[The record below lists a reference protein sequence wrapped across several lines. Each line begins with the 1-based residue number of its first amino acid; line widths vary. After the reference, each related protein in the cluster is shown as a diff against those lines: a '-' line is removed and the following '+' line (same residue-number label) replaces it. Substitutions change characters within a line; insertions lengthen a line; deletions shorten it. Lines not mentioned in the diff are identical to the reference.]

1 MIGFRSSKVV
11 PASFLLLALALAVA
25 GCGRRGALE
34 PPPGAP
40 EAPPRAAPVTPG
52 GAPVA
57 PVTTSL
63 RRPGTTDEPLA
74 EDIVRPDR
82 PFFLDFLL

>member
-1 MIGFRSSKVV
+1 MIGFRSSILV
-11 PASFLLLALALAVA
+11 LALALAVA

-40 EAPPRAAPVTPG
+40 EIAPRAQAVTPG
-52 GAPVA
+52 GAPML
-57 PVTTSL
+57 PPTTSL
-63 RRPGTTDEPLA
+63 QRPGSGTGEPLA
-74 EDIVRPDR
+74 EDRVRPDR